1 MSKKQVIIFDTTLR
15 DGEQA
20 PGFSMNTEEKIR
32 LALQI
37 EKMGVDYIEAGFPIS
52 SPGDFEAVQKVASV
66 IKNCGVAGLCR
77 ANQKDIS
84 VGWDALKGAVRP
96 RIHTFLASSDIHL
109 EYKLKKSREEML
121 EIASSAVKF
130 ARNLCDDIE
139 FSAEDA
145 TRSDLDFLCRVV
157 ETVIDAGATTI
168 NLPDTVGYTVPFE
181 YEKIITTILNK
192 VPNID
197 KARISV
203 HCHNDLGLASANSL
217 AAIRAGATQVECT
230 INGIGE
236 RAGNAAF
243 EEVIMALNVR
253 KDLFNVET
261 NINTKEIYRS
271 SKLLTSITGVGVQP
285 NKAIVGK
292 NAFAHEAGIH
302 QDGMLK
308 NRTTYEIMTPES
320 VGYPSNALVLGKHS
334 GRHAFIKRLE
344 ALGFTLTAEQ
354 TEEAFNKFKVLADKK
369 KEVYDEDLEML
380 VEQQSNESVKHFTVG
395 TVTFAS
401 GNAGIPTAT
410 VELKNENGE
419 SFLDASIGDGP
430 VDACLKA
437 IERTTGISGKLK
449 SYKINALTAGKDA
462 QGEVVLSVEFEE
474 CGYEVTGRGS
484 NTDVVVA
491 SAEAYVYAL
500 NRYLSRKDQTK
511 VLEDKG
517 I

>member
-1 MSKKQVIIFDTTLR
+1 MSRKRVIIFDTTLR

-20 PGFSMNTEEKIR
+20 PGFSMNTEEKIKM
-32 LALQI
+32 ALQL
-37 EKMGVDYIEAGFPIS
+37 EKLGVDVMEAGFPIS

-66 IKNCGVAGLCR
+66 VKNAGVAGLCR

-96 RIHTFLASSDIHL
+96 RIHTFLATSDIHL
-109 EYKLKKSREEML
+109 QYKLKKSREEVL
-121 EIASSAVKF
+121 EIATGAVKF
-130 ARNLCDDIE
+130 ARNLCGDVE
-139 FSAEDA
+139 FSCEDA
-145 TRSDLDFLCRVV
+145 TRSDLDFLCQMV
-157 ETVIDAGATTI
+157 EAVIAAGASTV

-181 YEKIITTILNK
+181 YEKIISTIMNK

-253 KDLFNVET
+253 KDLFDVET
-261 NINTKEIYRS
+261 NVNTREIYRA

-285 NKAIVGK
+285 NKAVVGK

-302 QDGMLK
+302 QDGVLK
-308 NRTTYEIMTPES
+308 NRITYEIMTPES

-344 ALGFTLTAEQ
+344 ALGFTLDAEQ
-354 TEEAFNKFKVLADKK
+354 TETAFNKFKILADKK
-369 KEVYDEDLEML
+369 KEVFDEDLEML
-380 VEQQSNESVKHFTVG
+380 VEQQLNESVKHFSVG

-410 VELKNENGE
+410 VELKNEQGE
-419 SFLDASIGDGP
+419 VLVDACIGDGP

-437 IERTTGISGKLK
+437 IERTTGIVGRLK

-462 QGEVVLSVEFEE
+462 QGEVVLTVEFEK
-474 CGYEVTGRGS
+474 CGYDVTGRGS

-491 SAEAYVYAL
+491 SAEAYVYAM
-500 NRYLSRKDQTK
+500 NRYLSRKDQK
-511 VLEDKG
+511 KEMEDRG